1 CGVWAA
7 QVETA
12 LLLLLHLREEAL
24 KQEILRDEALSRW
37 LRSLLPQLT
46 PLHELDRL
54 SHCPIP
60 LAIQKLLLRLFLRL
74 AQLQQG
80 DSQIQQQLRLPSTAC
95 LDVCLCWEA
104 ADADLS
110 HAVAA
115 ALLAALKPAKRQQ
128 LADELREVIP
138 SAIDHATGA
147 ISALSRRPE
156 RPLVPTRPAAEGG
169 EGVQEAWQEAAAVA
183 LHALI
188 DALATLRVATCCLP
202 NAFALQLWEGFNDA
216 DGDTASTDRPGL
228 NFMAQRL
235 AAPKDPFSAPLRAAY
250 AVTSQA
256 PWYCASDSLLPLRL
270 QQAAERV
277 RRLACSCLVGASAA
291 VSHNV
296 RETLSQDSS
305 TRQSRR
311 SIQQAEDLL
320 QHWGDSLLQLF
331 EVHAQDS
338 ASVSS
343 TAPAPSSGQAKQGDG
358 RWALSQEDEA
368 TVQQLQEMLP
378 SYGQGYLY
386 LALREQKGDADEV
399 VSLLMENMQPA
410 ALRNV
415 PVKATLEDAAALL
428 EAEEKGSAPPLGS
441 TPDGADLERQILA
454 LAERAAEEAL
464 LEDSEVSGGSLYD
477 DDADE
482 ELLLAQAAAA
492 PFSPAETEAEESSSE
507 EEKCKEV
514 PAPGIPTKRLVSSA
528 LGRTPVRGGTL
539 AARRKETNKASIGN
553 HSRRNQR
560 RRKIERCMG
569 P

>member
-1 CGVWAA
+1 MDSSMFRWPEAHRLEEVAA
-7 QVETA
+7 EERTTLLTQVETA

-331 EVHAQDS
+331 EACYLEGGATECVAEDLEAAGIRQLQQLWRSLNINADLMDYIESIVAPQKPQDS

-368 TVQQLQEMLP
+368 TVQWAFLLFLVPFVLMRRQLQEMLP

-415 PVKATLEDAAALL
+415 PVKATLE
-428 EAEEKGSAPPLGS
+428 
-441 TPDGADLERQILA
+441 
-454 LAERAAEEAL
+454 
-464 LEDSEVSGGSLYD
+464 
-477 DDADE
+477 
-482 ELLLAQAAAA
+482 
-492 PFSPAETEAEESSSE
+492 
-507 EEKCKEV
+507 
-514 PAPGIPTKRLVSSA
+514 
-528 LGRTPVRGGTL
+528 
-539 AARRKETNKASIGN
+539 GN
-553 HSRRNQR
+553 YTSY
-560 RRKIERCMG
+560 
-569 P
+569 